1 MIFSCLQITFVHS
14 SFSRTAPNMQSN
26 PEYSVTVIG
35 RSGPAEQ
42 EKVLA
47 SGIDSYP
54 THSMFNLETPYYPIT
69 PDVPD
74 KCPECGYHVRMSLK
88 YDHDV
93 FHKALKT
100 LGVSGFWHESHN
112 LCCELEW
119 NVCKRKI
126 LDGWSIWLII
136 FFWKKWVPLKIIQNV
151 VQFWNWSLMVLE
163 RSLKQ

>member
-1 MIFSCLQITFVHS
+1 
-14 SFSRTAPNMQSN
+14 MQSN

-100 LGVSGFWHESHN
+100 LGVSGFWHEPRN
-112 LCCELEW
+112 LCCELGTK
-119 NVCKRKI
+119 C
-126 LDGWSIWLII
+126 LQ
-136 FFWKKWVPLKIIQNV
+136 KKNFRWLKIHLVAN
-151 VQFWNWSLMVLE
+151 FL
-163 RSLKQ
+163 LKKMGSTENNSKM